1 MVLIDLQ
8 LSRRQGI
15 VDLSCAA
22 RHRTAQTYVPR
33 RAFRSSIA
41 SFDSPDS
48 PSDANGTGNGSAPP
62 RSKWGAR
69 WGNKQPSQNIGLSP
83 AEQAMRDQLLQKKR
97 QEEATR
103 QAEIRKVE
111 EARKTEEEEKRR
123 REELR
128 SMRRRKPFNTG
139 RRWDAMDTRG
149 GEHVERSQ
157 ETQAKNLPFHLRH
170 SDWQCPECAYPCF
183 GKFIYCPRCNC
194 MRPNLPPDFNKA
206 PREPRK
212 GGASNLRFV
221 RQPVPH
227 ADKEPRASRNQVER
241 ASRQPTEEETA
252 KEPAQ
257 EAKKEKQPKEKKEPK
272 ELKEPKSEKA
282 KTSKDPWTWDPSS
295 LNLLEDRGQEKQ
307 PWKDSK
313 RRTGRKQREDDDQD
327 EIDEDEIRR
336 RREDRKR
343 VKNEKARR
351 KEVVAAPSPI
361 FLPEFIS
368 VNNLADVLDVRP
380 AQFVDRME

>member
-48 PSDANGTGNGSAPP
+48 PSGANGTGNGSAPP
-62 RSKWGAR
+62 RPKWGAR
-69 WGNKQPSQNIGLSP
+69 WGSKQPSQTTGLSP

-97 QEEATR
+97 QEEETR

-111 EARKTEEEEKRR
+111 EARKAEEEEKRR

-128 SMRRRKPFNTG
+128 SMKRRKPLNAG

-149 GEHVERSQ
+149 DGHVERPQ
-157 ETQAKNLPFHLRH
+157 EVQAKNLPFHLRH

-194 MRPNLPPDFNKA
+194 MRPNLPPDFNQTL
-206 PREPRK
+206 REPRR
-212 GGASNLRFV
+212 GGASSSRFG
-221 RQPVPH
+221 RQPESH
-227 ADKEPRASRNQVER
+227 ADKEPRAHRDRVER
-241 ASRQPTEEETA
+241 APRQPTEEDTSDEPA
-252 KEPAQ
+252 REARKEKEP
-257 EAKKEKQPKEKKEPK
+257 EEPEEPEEPKEPK
-272 ELKEPKSEKA
+272 ESKPEKA
-282 KTSKDPWTWDPSS
+282 KTSKDPWT
-295 LNLLEDRGQEKQ
+295 
-307 PWKDSK
+307 
-313 RRTGRKQREDDDQD
+313 
-327 EIDEDEIRR
+327 
-336 RREDRKR
+336 
-343 VKNEKARR
+343 
-351 KEVVAAPSPI
+351 
-361 FLPEFIS
+361 
-368 VNNLADVLDVRP
+368 
-380 AQFVDRME
+380 